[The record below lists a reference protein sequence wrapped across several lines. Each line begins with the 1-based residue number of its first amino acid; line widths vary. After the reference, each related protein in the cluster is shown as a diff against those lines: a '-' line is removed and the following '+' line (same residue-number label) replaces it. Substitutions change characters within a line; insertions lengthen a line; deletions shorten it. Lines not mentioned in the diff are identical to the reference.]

1 VTDIWCK
8 VNQKTIPSTKHFL
21 LLSVEGEDAT
31 TGDELELP
39 DIHFRF
45 HPVN

>member
-1 VTDIWCK
+1 VTDIWCT
-8 VNQKTIPSTKHFL
+8 VNKKTIPATKHFF
-21 LLSVEGEDAT
+21 LLSVEGEDAA

-45 HPVN
+45 RSVA